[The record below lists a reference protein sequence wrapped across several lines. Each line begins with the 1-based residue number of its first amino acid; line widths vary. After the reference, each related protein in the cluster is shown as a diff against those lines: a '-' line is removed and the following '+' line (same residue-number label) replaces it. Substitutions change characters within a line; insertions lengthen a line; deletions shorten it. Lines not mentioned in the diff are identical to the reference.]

1 MASRS
6 RATYQLSAADADHL
20 LDASRV
26 FSAAIALSLEG
37 AQDRVTLPQLRAL
50 VLINRSGPLNM
61 TGLAEGL
68 GINPS
73 NASRVCDQLE
83 GRGLLRRETADGD
96 RRNVVL
102 ETTPEGARAVAELL
116 RRRRAVLEQVVASM
130 PSDERDQ
137 LLAGLA
143 AFVQAA
149 GRLGAEGH
157 PLSDGDGHL
166 LRWLG

>member
-1 MASRS
+1 MPPRS
-6 RATYQLSAADADHL
+6 PAPYRLSASDADHL

-26 FSAAIALSLEG
+26 FSAAIALSLES
-37 AQDRVTLPQLRAL
+37 AEDHVTLPQLRAL
-50 VLINRSGPLNM
+50 VLLGRSGALNV

-68 GINPS
+68 GVNRS

-83 GRGLLRRETADGD
+83 TRGLVRRETADGD

-102 ETTPEGARAVAELL
+102 EVTGQGARVVDELL
-116 RRRRAVLEQVVASM
+116 RRRQTVLEQVIASM
-130 PSDERDQ
+130 HPDERDQ
-137 LLAGLA
+137 LIAALA

-149 GRLGAEGH
+149 GRLGAEGRA
-157 PLSDGDGHL
+157 LSDGDGHL

>member
-1 MASRS
+1 MPSRS
-6 RATYQLSAADADHL
+6 SSYRLSAADADHL

-37 AQDRVTLPQLRAL
+37 AEDRVTLPQLRAL
-50 VLINRSGPLNM
+50 VVLSRSGALNV
-61 TGLAEGL
+61 TGLAEAL
-68 GINPS
+68 GVDRS

-83 GRGLLRRETADGD
+83 TRGLVRRETADGD

-102 ETTPEGARAVAELL
+102 EVTPQGTRVVRDLL
-116 RRRRAVLEQVVASM
+116 RRRQIVLEQVMASM
-130 PSDERDQ
+130 QPDERDQ
-137 LLAGLA
+137 LIEALA

-149 GRLGAEGH
+149 ARLGAEGRA
-157 PLSDGDGHL
+157 LSDGDGHL